1 MKSYFVF
8 KSDNKNFYLF
18 SRFKNKVIYLSPELA
33 HLIDMYDTK
42 EKLNGIIVEAEDNE
56 YSKAKIFSDFKL
68 SSDNSLTLLKLLYN
82 NDYFEE
88 FDYSNKFSLRYSENT
103 ISSNIANTGQIVF
116 EITDNCNLDCD
127 YCAYG
132 KYYSN
137 YDRRS
142 KANIDFQLI
151 ESFINYMHK
160 LWRTSKFMS
169 FKKEVAIGFYGGE
182 PLLNFDAISRT
193 VDLLESM
200 FINSNIVF
208 RYSMTTNGILLN
220 KYIDYL
226 VEKRFV
232 ISISLDGNENNNVYR
247 KDRNGNSS
255 FKRVFKNI
263 KEIELRYPEFFK
275 TNVLI
280 LSVLHDKN
288 SFNDIHSFFS
298 EVFNKDAVISEI
310 KTAGINPEFQDEYLQ
325 KFKNKYQD
333 YYRAL
338 QDGNTNCVNSSQSP
352 DKALL
357 IGFIRQ
363 YGGVVFENYNAIVNL
378 GHEKYIPTG
387 TCMPLYKKIFISI
400 NGKIFP
406 CERVGNQYML
416 GVVSP
421 DSVKFYSEE
430 TAHQL
435 NSVFEELYPQC
446 SKCYSTQNCLLC
458 IYCMDKEL
466 ETTECGQFMNLE
478 SMKLYFSKM
487 LTFLENNPSQY
498 KEILM
503 NLSY

>member
-8 KSDNKNFYLF
+8 RSENNNYYLF
-18 SRFKNKVIYLSPELA
+18 SRFRNKVLYISPDLSQL
-33 HLIDMYDTK
+33 LDTYDTK
-42 EKLNGIIVEAEDNE
+42 EKLNKIIAESENDD
-56 YSKAKIFSDFKL
+56 YSESKFLSDYKL
-68 SSDNSLTLLKLLYN
+68 SSIHSLTLLKVLYKN
-82 NDYFEE
+82 SYFEE
-88 FDYSNKFSLRYSENT
+88 FDYSNKFSVRHSPNSISTNIVNT
-103 ISSNIANTGQIVF
+103 SQIVF

-127 YCAYG
+127 YCVYG

-137 YDRRS
+137 YDKRS
-142 KANIDFQLI
+142 KANIDFRLI
-151 ESFINYMHK
+151 ESFINYMHE
-160 LWRTSKFMS
+160 LWNTSKFMS

-193 VDLLESM
+193 VELLESK
-200 FINSNIVF
+200 FIDSNIVF
-208 RYSMTTNGILLN
+208 RYSMTTNGLLLN

-226 VEKRFV
+226 VEKNFA

-247 KDRNGNSS
+247 MDRNGISS

-263 KEIELRYPEFFK
+263 KEIELRYPDFFR

-288 SFNDIHSFFS
+288 SFSDIHSFFS
-298 EVFNKDAVISEI
+298 EIFNKDAIISEI
-310 KTAGINPEFQDEYLQ
+310 STKGINPELQEEYLL

-338 QDGNTNCVNSSQSP
+338 QDGNTSCANSSQNP
-352 DKALL
+352 DKYFLS
-357 IGFIRQ
+357 GFVRQ
-363 YGGVVFENYNAIVNL
+363 YGGGVFENYNAIVNL

-406 CERVGNQYML
+406 CERVGNQYVM

-421 DSVKFYSEE
+421 DTVKFNNEE
-430 TAHQL
+430 TADHL

-446 SKCYSTQNCLLC
+446 TKCYSTQNCLLC
-458 IYCMDKEL
+458 IYCLDQGLKK
-466 ETTECGQFMNLE
+466 TECDQFMTLN

-487 LTFLENNPSQY
+487 LTLLEHNPSQY

-503 NLSY
+503 NIS